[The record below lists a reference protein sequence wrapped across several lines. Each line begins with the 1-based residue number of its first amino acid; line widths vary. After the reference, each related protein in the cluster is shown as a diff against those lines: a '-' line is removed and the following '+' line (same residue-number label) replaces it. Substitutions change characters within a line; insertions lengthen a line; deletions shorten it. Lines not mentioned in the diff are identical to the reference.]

1 MFSIDPVHIQFH
13 IPARG
18 PLGREEVLG
27 KIRFLPAHVEFN
39 WRLKG
44 NVFVGGKGEMHTLTV
59 PYGEIEH
66 VELIRK
72 WWRLRRLV
80 LRISNPALVAEIPGV
95 ELGKMTLE
103 IDERSREEAKKLA
116 SLIDFKRSA
125 FLLDEH
131 DQRLAAISDEE
142 A

>member
-116 SLIDFKRSA
+116 CLIDFKRSA